1 MSQLEHSYFYQAMS
15 PAGKKRT
22 GVRTAVDERDLSARL
37 QKEKML
43 LLRATKLPLGAS
55 APAGLALKDEALLN
69 QQIRVMLSRG
79 VPLVEALEVAG
90 SVVSKPA
97 KSKVERL
104 REEVA
109 AGAGFSKACASVG
122 GFDDV
127 TRAVYA
133 SAERTGDLA
142 GAAERLEAAAERRL
156 ALRGKTVT
164 VMIYPMII
172 LTVALL
178 LLAGLMLFLVP
189 TLSEQVRQINPELPW
204 YSEVVFS
211 TSEWMAAHKLWVFV
225 IVCVIVAV
233 LVLLRDA
240 LVSGLASVLRRVPGV
255 APLLLRVEMSRFFS
269 VMAAMTKSGVPLAEA
284 LGTSSGVISSPAL
297 KAQLETLQK
306 KLVEGGVLRTLLEE
320 VDELPLS
327 TRRLLMAA
335 DRSGDMDSAF
345 DSLATA
351 TSEEV
356 EQRSARLLAVL
367 EPAMIVGVF
376 AMIAPLIVAVAVPML
391 TARTGAG

>member
-1 MSQLEHSYFYQAMS
+1 MGAPLEYSYFYQAMS
-15 PAGKKRT
+15 AAGKKRS

-43 LLRATKLPLGAS
+43 LLRAQKLPLGATP
-55 APAGLALKDEALLN
+55 PAGLALKDEALLN
-69 QQIRVMLSRG
+69 QQVRVMLSRG
-79 VPLVEALEVAG
+79 VPLVEALEVAS
-90 SVVSKPA
+90 SVVSKQG
-97 KSKVERL
+97 KGKIERL

-109 AGAGFSKACASVG
+109 AGAGFSRACESVG

-142 GAAERLEAAAERRL
+142 GAAGRLEVAAERRL

-164 VMIYPMII
+164 VMIYPAII
-172 LTVALL
+172 LAVALL
-178 LLAGLMLFLVP
+178 LLAGLMLFLIP

-204 YSEVVFS
+204 YSEIVFS
-211 TSEWMAAHKLWVFV
+211 TSEWMAAHKAWVFV
-225 IVCVIVAV
+225 IVV
-233 LVLLRDA
+233 A
-240 LVSGLASVLRRVPGV
+240 LVALLLVVRGALLSGLASVLRRVPGV
-255 APLLLRVEMSRFFS
+255 SALLLRVEMSRFFS

-284 LGTSSGVISSPAL
+284 LGTSSRVISSPVL
-297 KAQLETLQK
+297 RAQLEDLQK
-306 KLVEGGVLRTLLEE
+306 KLVEGGVLRTLIEE
-320 VDELPLS
+320 VDELPLA
-327 TRRLLMAA
+327 TRRLLIAA

-376 AMIAPLIVAVAVPML
+376 AMIAP
-391 TARTGAG
+391 